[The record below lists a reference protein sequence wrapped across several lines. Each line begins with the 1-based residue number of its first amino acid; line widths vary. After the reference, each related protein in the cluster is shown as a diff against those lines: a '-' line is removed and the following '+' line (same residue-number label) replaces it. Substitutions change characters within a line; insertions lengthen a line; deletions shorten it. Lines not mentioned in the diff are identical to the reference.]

1 MFYTFYIG
9 MDCSFAELKENIES
23 HLNKSDH
30 AAGEILRSTAE
41 QFVISFDWATLSV
54 QEGGQAIRFT
64 SEDYEME
71 LRYRFWFDILPAQGD
86 WAERLMSFTGLVL
99 SQFKGDCVLEANG
112 DTPILVRR
120 DNQIV
125 VDDKKLKG
133 TERFP
138 FHALDQKYEE
148 GDIERV

>member
-9 MDCSFAELKENIES
+9 TDRTFDELKENMERHIKNS
-23 HLNKSDH
+23 HVG
-30 AAGEILRSTAE
+30 GEVLRSTE
-41 QFVISFDWATLSV
+41 EEFVISFDWATLSI
-54 QEGGQAIRFT
+54 QEGGQALRFA

-71 LRYRFWFDILPAQGD
+71 LRYRFWFDILPGQGD
-86 WAERLMSFTGLVL
+86 WAERFMSFTGLVL

-112 DTPILVRR
+112 DTPILLRR
-120 DNQIV
+120 DDRIV

-133 TERFP
+133 TEGFP
-138 FHALDQKYEE
+138 FHALDQQYTE